1 MVRLRLLLRQP
12 RLTFLKASA
21 IPEVKFFASALVVL
35 VAAVSGS
42 LALDNSPAL
51 ASGQISA
58 EI

>member
-35 VAAVSGS
+35 VAAVSGA
-42 LALDNSPAL
+42 LALDKPAL